1 MTTVESAFQKK
12 ATKWLESKGAYCRKQ
27 NASGLSRTGTPDYL
41 NCIDG
46 VFVAIEYK
54 KSIKDKPT
62 ELQKRNINDINKAN
76 GIAIVLR
83 PETFD
88 VFKTMIQIFLLDK
101 TQNRINTLKDNLIK
115 RVGIE

>member
-1 MTTVESAFQKK
+1 MVESQFQKK
-12 ATKWLESKGAYCRKQ
+12 VTKWLESKGAYCRKQ

-41 NCIDG
+41 ICLDG
-46 VFVAIEYK
+46 VFLAIEYK
-54 KSIKDKPT
+54 KSMKDKPT
-62 ELQKRNINDINKAN
+62 ELQKKNINDINKAK

-88 VFKTMIQIFLLDK
+88 VFKIMVDIFLLDK
-101 TQNRINTLKDNLIK
+101 TVNRIETFKNNLIK

>member
-1 MTTVESAFQKK
+1 MVESQFQKK
-12 ATKWLESKGAYCRKQ
+12 VTKWLESKGAYCRKQ

-41 NCIDG
+41 ICLDG
-46 VFVAIEYK
+46 VFLAIEYK
-54 KSIKDKPT
+54 KSMKDKPT
-62 ELQKRNINDINKAN
+62 ELQKKNINDINKAK

-88 VFKTMIQIFLLDK
+88 VFKIMVEIFLLDK
-101 TQNRINTLKDNLIK
+101 TINRIETFKNNLIK

>member
-1 MTTVESAFQKK
+1 MVESQFQKK
-12 ATKWLESKGAYCRKQ
+12 VTEWLESKGAYCRKQ

-41 NCIDG
+41 ICLDG
-46 VFVAIEYK
+46 VFLAIEYK
-54 KSIKDKPT
+54 KSMKDKPT
-62 ELQKRNINDINKAN
+62 ELQKKNINDINKAK

-88 VFKTMIQIFLLDK
+88 VFKIMVDIFLLDK
-101 TQNRINTLKDNLIK
+101 TVNRIETFKNNLIK

>member
-1 MTTVESAFQKK
+1 MVTVESQFQKK
-12 ATKWLESKGAYCRKQ
+12 ATKWLELKGAYCRKQ

-62 ELQKRNINDINKAN
+62 ELQKKNINDINKAN

-88 VFKTMIQIFLLDK
+88 TFKTIIQIFLLDK
-101 TQNRINTLKDNLIK
+101 TFTRVDTLKDNLIK